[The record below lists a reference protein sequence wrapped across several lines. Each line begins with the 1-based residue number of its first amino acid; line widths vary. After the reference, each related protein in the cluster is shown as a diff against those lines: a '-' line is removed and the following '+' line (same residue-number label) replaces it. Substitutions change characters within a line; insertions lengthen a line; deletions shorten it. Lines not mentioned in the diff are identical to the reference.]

1 MSELD
6 NNYNKRNDDATQG
19 QQDLSQQNAQYQ
31 NPQYQNSQNQNSKYQ
46 NQQYQN
52 QNLQYQNSQYQNPQ
66 IQNSQYQNPQNQTL
80 QDQNQQYQNQQYTGG
95 ANQAQQYQN
104 VMQQNGQQGQQESK
118 MPQYSFWAE
127 QMQGNNSSFNQ
138 NTNAHENVDS
148 NQAKEGQAGDGKKK
162 NKKVLKFIIK
172 AACFGLIAG
181 VSFFGLQYL
190 FYKINPDA
198 LSHKSISTASGL
210 SIDIGKKKQINTT
223 ETGSVTST
231 SKSVISNVVKDAMP
245 SIVSI
250 NSTATESNI
259 FFGKQEVQGS
269 GSGIIIGKNEKQLL
283 IATNNHVVEGT
294 NKIKVTFIDGSK
306 AEAVIKG
313 TDSTADLAVISVDTS
328 KMKDSSL
335 NAIKIAKL
343 GNSKNVKVGE
353 MAIAIGNAMGYGQSV
368 TVGYIS
374 AKNRTVD
381 ISDGYDTKKMVL
393 LQTDAAINPGNS
405 GGALLN
411 VNGEVIGINSV
422 KYAST
427 DVEGMGYAIPI
438 SRANPIINELKT
450 RQILAKDEQGYLGI
464 TGNEVTED
472 VAKDYNMPIGVYV
485 YEVVK
490 DGAAY
495 KAGLLHGDIITGVNG
510 IEITSMSQLKEKI
523 NSLKV
528 GTQVKIKYK
537 RSLDGK
543 YKEQTV
549 TVTLG
554 KNPQLNNSKDDSS
567 QQK

>member
-6 NNYNKRNDDATQG
+6 NNYNKRNDDTTQG
-19 QQDLSQQNAQYQ
+19 QQDLSQQNTQYQNAQYQ
-31 NPQYQNSQNQNSKYQ
+31 NAQYQNAQDQNVQNLNSQYQNAQNQNLQDQTSQSQNQQYTGGTNQASQYQ

-52 QNLQYQNSQYQNPQ
+52 
-66 IQNSQYQNPQNQTL
+66 
-80 QDQNQQYQNQQYTGG
+80 
-95 ANQAQQYQN
+95 A
-104 VMQQNGQQGQQESK
+104 MQQNGQQGSR

-127 QMQGNNSSFNQ
+127 QMQGNNSNYNP
-138 NTNAHENVDS
+138 NTNSYEYVDP
-148 NQAKEGQAGDGKKK
+148 NQAKNGQAGDGKKK
-162 NKKVLKFIIK
+162 NKKVLKFIIR

-190 FYKINPDA
+190 FYKINPGA

-210 SIDIGKKKQINTT
+210 SIDIGKKKQIKTT

-313 TDSTADLAVISVDTS
+313 TDATADLAVISVDTS
-328 KMKDSSL
+328 NMKDSSL

-422 KYAST
+422 KYSST

-438 SRANPIINELKT
+438 SRATPIINELKT
-450 RQILAKDEQGYLGI
+450 REILAKDEQGYLGI